1 MKKKRFIDRYHEYWK
16 SEDATLEDV
25 GSTNIFDMV
34 AIWTLKTIESVIKVI
49 GFSFLCI
56 TSVLWL
62 PIYGLYCW
70 ITERRYR
77 ND

>member
-1 MKKKRFIDRYHEYWK
+1 MKKKRFIDRYREYWK
-16 SEDATLEDV
+16 YEYVTLEDV
-25 GSTNIFDMV
+25 GSTNAFDMI
-34 AIWTLKTIESVIKVI
+34 AIWMLKTVEGCSKVI

-77 ND
+77 DE